1 MDEESAHRWI
11 GVASNHSKK
20 ETIELVK
27 QHLTVSGGAVVG
39 GSTATRVRS
48 FKLHDDQA
56 ETVNAA
62 IEKMKK
68 SSNTP
73 DNSAALAAIC
83 LDYVGGPTLQPR
95 FVGLK

>member
-1 MDEESAHRWI
+1 M
-11 GVASNHSKK
+11 
-20 ETIELVK
+20 
-27 QHLTVSGGAVVG
+27 G

-68 SSNTP
+68 LSNTP
-73 DNSAALAAIC
+73 DDSAALAAIC
-83 LDYVGGPTLQPR
+83 LDKRGRSRRRSRACQSALEAGAGVAAVSGVG
-95 FVGLK
+95 VEK